1 MPAALKIRVIGARNL
16 PVMDTASG
24 LTDAY
29 VDLRFAQTS
38 HRSAI
43 CYRSLNPV
51 WNQDFRIEVADD
63 CDLQDHPLV
72 LKCWDKDLMST
83 DDEIGAVC
91 IDLNPLCH
99 DGPTT
104 QISGWFPLYDTLR
117 GVRGELSI
125 VVKMDF
131 VGDVN
136 PFKES
141 GTGVQFFSLDA
152 PPAGTVLLSVV
163 GLVEELVIEPDPE
176 YHWVD
181 SFRTS
186 RLSNERRQLLLYELS
201 GKLRRLM
208 GARCLEAGGNA
219 VLGYKPSV
227 DLEGEHSGVIVARG
241 LGTSVKLASA
251 AAVLA
256 ATGASPPLCASGGG
270 GREGADISP
279 DAAPSTPSASGSGSI
294 GSAAQPMGYAMVG
307 GPGSPNTI
315 GRSGSSPAGLR
326 TPNLPPTVPGV
337 ASGGMSSAA
346 ARLRNDVDE
355 PAAELLAESA
365 QPQIDAPPLRRHRT
379 RQARAAHPRAHHLD
393 IRPHPRPRPRRI
405 IALSGYVCSACRR
418 MSESP
423 RWRS

>member
-1 MPAALKIRVIGARNL
+1 MPAAIKIRVIGARNL

-29 VDLRFAQTS
+29 VELRFAHTS

-72 LKCWDKDLMST
+72 LKCWDKDIMST

-152 PPAGTVLLSVV
+152 PPAGTILLSVV

-176 YHWVD
+176 
-181 SFRTS
+181 
-186 RLSNERRQLLLYELS
+186 
-201 GKLRRLM
+201 
-208 GARCLEAGGNA
+208 
-219 VLGYKPSV
+219 
-227 DLEGEHSGVIVARG
+227 
-241 LGTSVKLASA
+241 
-251 AAVLA
+251 
-256 ATGASPPLCASGGG
+256 
-270 GREGADISP
+270 
-279 DAAPSTPSASGSGSI
+279 
-294 GSAAQPMGYAMVG
+294 
-307 GPGSPNTI
+307 
-315 GRSGSSPAGLR
+315 
-326 TPNLPPTVPGV
+326 
-337 ASGGMSSAA
+337 
-346 ARLRNDVDE
+346 
-355 PAAELLAESA
+355 
-365 QPQIDAPPLRRHRT
+365 
-379 RQARAAHPRAHHLD
+379 
-393 IRPHPRPRPRRI
+393 
-405 IALSGYVCSACRR
+405 
-418 MSESP
+418 
-423 RWRS
+423 